1 MVTYCGPV
9 EAQDTQSLVDLGLTG
24 YEASAYL
31 ALTRRGQAT
40 GAEVA
45 RLAELP
51 RQRVYDVLGRLVA
64 RGLAAATPGRPVRYS
79 ATAPDVAFAQLLG
92 EQRAR
97 LAELEHEAAI
107 ALTRLAPVYRA
118 GRAANDPLDFI
129 EVLRGPALIATRFA
143 EFESSAERE
152 ILVFTK
158 PPYALEPQQNVAG
171 LELLRRNILA
181 RSIYERSILD
191 DPAHAAVVG
200 EFIAAGEQ
208 ARIVDEL
215 PLKLVL
221 IDERIALFT
230 LEDPVAAE
238 PELTIVIVEHAAWA
252 SLLKIAFEAVWA
264 RAEPFA

>member
-1 MVTYCGPV
+1 M
-9 EAQDTQSLVDLGLTG
+9 
-24 YEASAYL
+24 
-31 ALTRRGQAT
+31 
-40 GAEVA
+40 A

-79 ATAPDVAFAQLLG
+79 ATAPDVAIAALLE
-92 EQRAR
+92 EQRGR
-97 LAELEHEAAI
+97 LAGLEREAAA
-107 ALTRLAPVYRA
+107 ALTRLMPVYRA
-118 GRAANDPLDFI
+118 GRAANDLLDSI
-129 EVLRGPALIATRFA
+129 EVLRGPALIAKRFA
-143 EFESSAERE
+143 EFEASVEYE

-158 PPYALEPQQNVAG
+158 SPYALEPHQNVAG
-171 LELLRRNILA
+171 LELLRRKIEA
-181 RSIYERSILD
+181 RSSYERSIHD
-191 DPAHAAVVG
+191 DPAQAAVVG

-208 ARIVDEL
+208 ARVVDEL

-252 SLLKIAFEAVWA
+252 RLLKIAFEAVWA
-264 RAEPFA
+264 QATPFA